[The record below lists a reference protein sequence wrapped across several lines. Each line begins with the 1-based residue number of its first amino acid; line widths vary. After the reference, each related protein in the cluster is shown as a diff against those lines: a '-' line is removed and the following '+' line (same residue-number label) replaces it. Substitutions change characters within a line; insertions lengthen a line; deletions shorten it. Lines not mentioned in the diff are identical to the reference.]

1 MPSRVIDWRLRPT
14 RLAGQTN
21 IGDLVQGPAE
31 VVDAKSTLREV
42 IVRLGELGIGLVAV
56 MAGGSVAGVISER
69 DVVWALAEGA
79 DPDLVWAADV
89 MTAEVVV
96 VEPSTT
102 VSDAAR
108 LMAQQDIR
116 HLIVLSGDTPG
127 VVSLRDMIE
136 YLVD

>member
-1 MPSRVIDWRLRPT
+1 MSIEPV
-14 RLAGQTN
+14 AGQTN

>member
-1 MPSRVIDWRLRPT
+1 MSIEPV
-14 RLAGQTN
+14 AGRTN

-79 DPDLVWAADV
+79 DPDLAWAADV
-89 MTAEVVV
+89 MTSEVVV

-108 LMAQQDIR
+108 LMAQQNIR
-116 HLIVLSGDTPG
+116 HLIVLGGDTPG

-136 YLVD
+136 FLVD